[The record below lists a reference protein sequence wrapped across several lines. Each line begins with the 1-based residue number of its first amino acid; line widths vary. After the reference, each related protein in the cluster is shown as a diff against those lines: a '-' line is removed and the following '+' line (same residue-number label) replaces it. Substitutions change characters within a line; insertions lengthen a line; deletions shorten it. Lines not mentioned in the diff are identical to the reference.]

1 MLGNIDEKQCL
12 FWFVNYDNKNTSLRL
27 EYLTS
32 NHALNL
38 NELLDPVDCMIGFIL
53 SERVQAKRIEQVVQ
67 GVSEPRRKSE
77 YEASTS
83 GKLVNNY
90 FKPQGNAQLI

>member
-1 MLGNIDEKQCL
+1 
-12 FWFVNYDNKNTSLRL
+12 
-27 EYLTS
+27 
-32 NHALNL
+32 
-38 NELLDPVDCMIGFIL
+38 MIGFIL

-90 FKPQGNAQLI
+90 FKPQGNAQPI

>member
-1 MLGNIDEKQCL
+1 MNRNIKEVFGLLKQPVSERKVMDNIDEKQCL
-12 FWFVNYDNKNTSLRL
+12 FWFVNYDNKNASLKL

-53 SERVQAKRIEQVVQ
+53 SERVQAKRLEQVVQ
-67 GVSEPRRKSE
+67 GVSEPRRKS
-77 YEASTS
+77 
-83 GKLVNNY
+83 
-90 FKPQGNAQLI
+90 